1 MTAARP
7 LRVSLWLAIM
17 GVLVGLWS
25 IYALGWLG
33 LITTVGAPF
42 IGVGLF
48 VLHLRK
54 WRRSAPNEQRL
65 LGWGGALVMQAFFLS
80 LRFCLLSAKASCT
93 HSPVCWHSP
102 ASVRQAIWAPCTYCA
117 TTLDNGISFSD
128 I

>member
-1 MTAARP
+1 MTAAKP

-25 IYALGWLG
+25 IYPLGWLG

-65 LGWGGALVMQAFFLS
+65 LGWGGALVMAGFLPQFA
-80 LRFCLLSAKASCT
+80 LLPAVREGVLHPLACLLALA
-93 HSPVCWHSP
+93 
-102 ASVRQAIWAPCTYCA
+102 
-117 TTLDNGISFSD
+117 SFSAAGYLGTMYVLRHHLRQWH
-128 I
+128 IL